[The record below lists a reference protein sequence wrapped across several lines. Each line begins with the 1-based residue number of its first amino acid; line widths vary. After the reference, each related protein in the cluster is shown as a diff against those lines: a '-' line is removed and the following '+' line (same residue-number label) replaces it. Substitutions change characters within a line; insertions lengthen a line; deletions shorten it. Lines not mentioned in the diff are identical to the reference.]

1 MRQEVALRQRKLP
14 ISTTRAGT
22 TFTALAPPNSR
33 TVTELA
39 NPRSRHKLPLKA
51 DFARLQ
57 Q

>member
-1 MRQEVALRQRKLP
+1 MRQEVALRQGKLP
-14 ISTTRAGT
+14 ISTTTAGT
-22 TFTALAPPNSR
+22 AFTALARPNSR

-39 NPRSRHKLPLKA
+39 NPSSRQKLPLKA